1 MINLFKKLLT
11 AILPPRC
18 INCGAVVLDDDGLCE
33 TCFNEVNFISTPHCK
48 KCGVP
53 FIDLTDSKQTL
64 CGQCIKDN
72 NKPFRMS
79 RASLVYDDVSK
90 PLILSFKFMDKTENA
105 KVFAKWLK
113 NSAHDILH
121 EGVDL
126 IVPVPLHY
134 SRLLKRRYNQS
145 ALLAKELSKLTGVRV
160 DYTSVVRHKKTKPQV
175 EFSGRAR
182 VKNVHNAFSI
192 KKIEKIKGQ
201 RVLLLDDVMTTGST
215 LKECAKVLLKAG
227 AKSVD
232 TLTVARVVRG

>member
-1 MINLFKKLLT
+1 MLINAGKD
-11 AILPPRC
+11 IWQQ
-18 INCGAVVLDDDGLCE
+18 GA
-33 TCFNEVNFISTPHCK
+33 
-48 KCGVP
+48 
-53 FIDLTDSKQTL
+53 
-64 CGQCIKDN
+64 
-72 NKPFRMS
+72 
-79 RASLVYDDVSK
+79 
-90 PLILSFKFMDKTENA
+90 
-105 KVFAKWLK
+105 
-113 NSAHDILH
+113 DIL
-121 EGVDL
+121 
-126 IVPVPLHY
+126 VPIPLHY
-134 SRLLKRRYNQS
+134 TRLLKRRYNQS